1 MHADMNKELIL
12 KNDVAELDKLAAFIE
27 EVAAELGLDPEM
39 EMNLNLALEEVVSN
53 VILYAYPPDEEG
65 TV

>member
-27 EVAAELGLDPEM
+27 EVAA
-39 EMNLNLALEEVVSN
+39 
-53 VILYAYPPDEEG
+53 DEEEF
-65 TV
+65 